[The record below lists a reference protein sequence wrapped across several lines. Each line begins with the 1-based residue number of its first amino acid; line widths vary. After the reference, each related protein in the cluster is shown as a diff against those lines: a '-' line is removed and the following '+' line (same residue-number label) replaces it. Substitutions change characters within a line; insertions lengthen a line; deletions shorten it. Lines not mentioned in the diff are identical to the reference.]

1 MIKDTINRIFNKYS
15 IFDDATRYQ
24 IVFDQILE
32 MYNGMSEEDKD
43 KLRLF
48 LFDNGIRHLAGIE

>member
-1 MIKDTINRIFNKYS
+1 MIKDTINRILNKYN

-43 KLRLF
+43 KLRIF
-48 LFDNGIRHLAGIE
+48 LFDGIRHLAGIE